1 MFETD
6 VQKERFDAIVTV
18 EHDAGRCRIEVVARN
33 EEAAIAMVM
42 AAEGC
47 PRCAII
53 QVESQ

>member
-1 MFETD
+1 MKMNTY
-6 VQKERFDAIVTV
+6 VVTV